1 MSLRQPKLRLASGL
15 AAALVL
21 AGCVASRPAPVS
33 ERTPVSTPKPAAP
46 KPAVAAPSAPPPRTA
61 ATPLPADTRPEFY
74 TVKAGDT
81 LYSIA
86 LEHGLDYREVAAW
99 NNIENQNLI
108 RVGQRLRLTAPGTA
122 VTTAPLREGAGT
134 VESRPLTTTP
144 PPVVATPVPPG
155 NVRTEPRGVRVPYSD
170 QAYAQMSKGGDAVAA
185 KPEVKPE
192 SKPEVKPEVKPDPKP
207 EAAKPGEDIEWTWP
221 TSGKVIA
228 SFNGTTSK
236 GMDIAGKTG
245 QPVLASGDGRV
256 IFSGTGIRG
265 LGKFVVIKH
274 NNAYISVYAH
284 NSEIVVKQ
292 DQMVTRGQKIAEM
305 GNTDTDQVKLHFEI
319 RRFGTPV
326 DPTRFL
332 PDR

>member
-1 MSLRQPKLRLASGL
+1 M
-15 AAALVL
+15 
-21 AGCVASRPAPVS
+21 
-33 ERTPVSTPKPAAP
+33 
-46 KPAVAAPSAPPPRTA
+46 
-61 ATPLPADTRPEFY
+61 PLPADTRPSTY

-86 LEHGLDYREVAAW
+86 LEHGLDYREVAGW
-99 NNIENQNLI
+99 NNIENHNLI
-108 RVGQRLRLTAPGTA
+108 RVGQQLRLSAPTTGA
-122 VTTAPLREGAGT
+122 TTAPLKGPAVA
-134 VESRPLTTTP
+134 VESRPLGATP
-144 PPVVATPVPPG
+144 SVSSAPVPPG

-170 QAYAQMSKGGDAVAA
+170 QAYAQMSRAGEPAA
-185 KPEVKPE
+185 KPEVAKPE
-192 SKPEVKPEVKPDPKP
+192 PKPEPKPEVVKP
-207 EAAKPGEDIEWTWP
+207 EAGKPGEDVDWTWP

-228 SFNGTTSK
+228 GFNGTTSK
-236 GMDIAGKTG
+236 GVDIGGKAG

-284 NSEIVVKQ
+284 NSELVVKQ
-292 DQMVTRGQKIAEM
+292 DQTVTRGQKIAEM

-326 DPTRFL
+326 DPLRFL
-332 PDR
+332 PER